1 MTEPNFELSFLETSA
16 REAATEGRT
25 LVIDPGY
32 VLEALEKLAEARA
45 DAGCAHGSAGALHAR
60 VMELRAQVTARD
72 ARIAELE
79 AAQRPPLGY
88 VVLSRN
94 PDNGRMHPQ
103 GSVHPTREPAEEWRQ
118 WLEAHGR
125 QFLVAEVREAQ
136 P

>member
-1 MTEPNFELSFLETSA
+1 VISLTDERLRQLAYDDMVCTNANERAMAAELLSA
-16 REAATEGRT
+16 R
-25 LVIDPGY
+25 
-32 VLEALEKLAEARA
+32 
-45 DAGCAHGSAGALHAR
+45 
-60 VMELRAQVTARD
+60 

-94 PDNGRMHPQ
+94 PDGGRLHPQ

-125 QFLVAEVREAQ
+125 QFLVAEVREVQ
-136 P
+136 S